1 MDVRQKYQV
10 LERIFSLCERI
21 GVATAVAIG
30 GVAMGHYWQLAGLP
44 LPVLVSVVGAA
55 MIVGAFCLM
64 AGASA
69 MFAIDMFDAQAGF
82 VKRFVVAMPIG
93 LVTVLYSLGVVIAG
107 VHSVVR

>member
-10 LERIFSLCERI
+10 LERIFKLCERI

-30 GVAMGHYWQLAGLP
+30 GAAMGHYWQLAGLP
-44 LPVLVSVVGAA
+44 LPVLVSAVGSL
-55 MIVGAFCLM
+55 MVIGAFCLM

-69 MFAIDMFDAQAGF
+69 MFAIDMFDAKASF
-82 VKRFVVAMPIG
+82 VKRCVVAMPIG

-107 VHSVVR
+107 VHAVIH